1 MVASQFGTAWEE
13 FLNFDRLRASRL
25 DRLEKAMKRDGLDA
39 VVVFR
44 HDNIRYLTGYR
55 PLMWETGY
63 VTRNA
68 AIYPRGSRPVILAHA
83 GDLDRAKTGMPW
95 MREGELLGLGSM
107 EDPGIART
115 IVNGTFRELVQAV
128 GASHGRIGLDG
139 TTFFTTTFLREA
151 LPEADWTDANPTM
164 RRAREV
170 KSEDEVRLIS
180 VAAEI
185 AEGGLRAALEHV
197 DSDGVTDQEIA
208 AEGVRAIFRLG
219 AEYLPSNP
227 IVASG
232 TYAET
237 YYPLAAQ
244 RFVTPGFIVLDFSA
258 MHDGYC
264 ARIARTAFIGQPS
277 PEQQRLYQTVHRA
290 LQRGIE
296 ACQARTPASSLASL
310 MGGFLS
316 EEGLDG
322 YAYGR
327 GFGVGLSLRESP
339 FVREDSSDSL
349 VPGMAVALEV
359 GAHVPGRG
367 GVRLCD
373 TVVVTE
379 AGTRLLTRLAFDEKL
394 LGGIRREALW
404 RDGVKR

>member
-55 PLMWETGY
+55 PVMWETGY

-68 AIYPRGSRPVILAHA
+68 AIYQRGSRPVILAHA

-185 AEGGLRAALEHV
+185 AEGGLGAALEHV

-227 IVASG
+227 
-232 TYAET
+232 
-237 YYPLAAQ
+237 
-244 RFVTPGFIVLDFSA
+244 
-258 MHDGYC
+258 
-264 ARIARTAFIGQPS
+264 
-277 PEQQRLYQTVHRA
+277 
-290 LQRGIE
+290 
-296 ACQARTPASSLASL
+296 
-310 MGGFLS
+310 
-316 EEGLDG
+316 
-322 YAYGR
+322 
-327 GFGVGLSLRESP
+327 
-339 FVREDSSDSL
+339 
-349 VPGMAVALEV
+349 
-359 GAHVPGRG
+359 
-367 GVRLCD
+367 
-373 TVVVTE
+373 
-379 AGTRLLTRLAFDEKL
+379 
-394 LGGIRREALW
+394 
-404 RDGVKR
+404 